1 MMVTLAAW
9 LHDIDPYAIRIT
21 DAFLRWYPVSYLTG
35 FVLGWLMLR
44 WLAGRG
50 LILLSRPFLVDAML
64 LLGIGVI
71 VGGRLGYVLF
81 YQPSLLWTF
90 EGGFP
95 FWGLLMINRGGM
107 ASHGGMIGVV
117 LACWRISRGFKDDQ
131 GRVHGACPVM
141 HVFDAV
147 VMVAPVGLMLGRLA
161 NFVNGELLGKIVAR
175 PGEAGPWWAVR
186 FPQEHLTRHAA
197 ELTVGQQEA
206 LARLAL
212 EHALP
217 NDPEGDRFELAYG
230 RILEKLQAGNAEI
243 AERLEPLVSARHPTQ
258 LYQAAAEGLLTLAV
272 VWFVW
277 RKPRVA
283 GVASAWFLITYGVG
297 RVVTELWR
305 LPDDHFG
312 PRVNEAG
319 VEVASSILTAARPLG
334 LSRGQWLSV
343 AMVAAGVG
351 LLVWV
356 TRRAKG
362 GEAEKFGGWLS
373 GRGGVLGVAGPA
385 KPADGEGGGKAGG
398 DEGE

>member
-9 LHDIDPYAIRIT
+9 LHDIDPHAIRIT
-21 DAFLRWYPVSYLTG
+21 DAFLRWYPASYLTG

-147 VMVAPVGLMLGRLA
+147 VMVAPVGLLLGRLA

-175 PGEAGPWWAVR
+175 PGEPGPWWAVR

-258 LYQAAAEGLLTLAV
+258 LYQAAVEGLLTLAV

-283 GVASAWFLITYGVG
+283 GVASSWFLITYGVG

-343 AMVAAGVG
+343 AMVAAGAG

-362 GEAEKFGGWLS
+362 GEAEQFGGWLS

-385 KPADGEGGGKAGG
+385 EPADGEGGGKAGG